1 MSASAA
7 LKTRE
12 KLVRQQLEAIDP
24 RLARRPQAH
33 PFADQVARGKDA
45 LIELIELVDDS
56 QQEVEQRLLALEAIS
71 AILVSHGEDA
81 VAMSVLRAIA
91 SAHDQHPQIR
101 GAAAKAMLVAGDEPF
116 IKAFEARLASDD
128 PRIAASA
135 AHSMGVARHV
145 PALEALIELFATH
158 ASVAVQSQAAWALG
172 EIGSQRA
179 LEILEAA
186 YRAQRCLIPVITA
199 LGKVGS
205 NETLAQLTLGLRDT
219 DTDIRLTTV
228 EAMHRLVLRNMDDDH
243 SALGHYLIAALEVEE
258 DSRVGVVLIS
268 TLRQIGTE
276 IPTKLVQNALTVS
289 KRKAGSINRAHAV

>member
-33 PFADQVARGKDA
+33 PFAKQVAKGKAA

-71 AILVSHGEDA
+71 SILVSHGEDA

-91 SAHDQHPQIR
+91 SAPDQHPQVR

-116 IKAFEARLASDD
+116 IKAFQARLASDD
-128 PRIAASA
+128 HRIAASA
-135 AHSMGVARHV
+135 ARSMGVARYA
-145 PALEALIELFATH
+145 PAVEALIELFATH
-158 ASVAVQSQAAWALG
+158 SSVAVQSQAAWALG
-172 EIGSQRA
+172 EIGSPRA
-179 LEILEAA
+179 VEILEAA

-199 LGKVGS
+199 LGKVGTT
-205 NETLAQLTLGLRDT
+205 ETLAQLTLGLRDT
-219 DTDIRLTTV
+219 DTDIRLTTI
-228 EAMHRLVLRNMDDDH
+228 EAMHRLVLRHADDDH
-243 SALGHYLIAALEVEE
+243 SALGHYLISALEVEE
-258 DSRVGVVLIS
+258 DSRIGVVLIS
-268 TLRQIGTE
+268 TLRQLGTE
-276 IPTKLVQNALTVS
+276 IPKKLVQKALTVS
-289 KRKAGSINRAHAV
+289 MRKAGSISRARAL